1 METYEAKGE
10 LPGVTLLRFKQYLK
24 GSLPRMCKGS
34 FSLMSL
40 PEVEDHEEASR
51 KISGMEA

>member
-1 METYEAKGE
+1 MKPRVNSQE
-10 LPGVTLLRFKQYLK
+10 LHCFVFKQYLK

-34 FSLMSL
+34 LSLMSL

>member
-1 METYEAKGE
+1 MKPRVNSQE
-10 LPGVTLLRFKQYLK
+10 LHCFVFKQYLK

-34 FSLMSL
+34 FSLMYL
-40 PEVEDHEEASR
+40 PEVEDHGEASR